1 MTPPDNGEM
10 IATPVASPAGGEE
23 RGAVRRRASIGA
35 LLLVCFGVVLGATIF
50 RSGIAHATGS
60 AQRPTVAKADGK
72 PEKSKSSTPN
82 SRILVLEYDNGA
94 DDEKIAPIRANLI
107 TVQGD
112 IFGSSVWLNIK
123 GDGQEIMFFE
133 LQPSERVVL
142 PLPKSVK
149 IDEVDLSTCFGSIQC
164 FAQVNIIGS

>member
-1 MTPPDNGEM
+1 M
-10 IATPVASPAGGEE
+10 IATPVASRQVE
-23 RGAVRRRASIGA
+23 RREISERRVSIGA
-35 LLLVCFGVVLGATIF
+35 LLLVCFGVIFGATIF

-60 AQRPTVAKADGK
+60 AQRPTVAKADGR
-72 PEKSKSSTPN
+72 PMKSKSSTSN
-82 SRILVLEYDNGA
+82 SRVLVLEYDNGA

-112 IFGSSVWLNIK
+112 TFGRTVWLNLNSE
-123 GDGQEIMFFE
+123 GHEIMFFE

-142 PLPKSVK
+142 PPPKPVN
-149 IDEVDLSTCFGSIQC
+149 IDEVNLSVCFGSIQC